1 MTHSRRSSEAQSPE
15 AAGAPAAKVDM
26 AAEAGAGGWGGPP
39 GEASRAGLAE
49 GISEPAD
56 GSATGE
62 ETGKHAKPGAGK
74 HAAPDRPDSPDGPE
88 KPHGDKLA
96 EAVNDSGAETVGLP
110 PTEVTAGDDEV
121 AGGNAKGGSAAEIGA
136 LRTEIDERIR
146 DLQRITAEYANYR
159 KRVARDQANAR
170 NDGIAEVLGVLLP
183 VLDDLD
189 RAREHGDLTGP
200 FGAVADQLS
209 AGLSKFGLTPFGS
222 KGDAFD
228 PTRHEAVAHRTSSEV
243 TEPSCVSV
251 MRRGYLLGERL
262 LRPAMVEV
270 ADPE

>member
-1 MTHSRRSSEAQSPE
+1 MTHSRRSSEAPSPE
-15 AAGAPAAKVDM
+15 AAGDPAAKVDM
-26 AAEAGAGGWGGPP
+26 VAEARAGGVP
-39 GEASRAGLAE
+39 
-49 GISEPAD
+49 EPAED
-56 GSATGE
+56 PATGDD
-62 ETGKHAKPGAGK
+62 TRQHQPGAGK
-74 HAAPDRPDSPDGPE
+74 HAAPDGPGIPE

-96 EAVNDSGAETVGLP
+96 EAVKDSGA
-110 PTEVTAGDDEV
+110 AGDSEV
-121 AGGNAKGGSAAEIGA
+121 AGGTAPGAGAAEIGA
-136 LRTEIDERIR
+136 LRTEIDERTR
-146 DLQRITAEYANYR
+146 DLQRVSAEYANYR

-200 FGAVADQLS
+200 FAAVADQLA
-209 AGLSKFGLTPFGS
+209 AGLSKFGLTPFGAQ
-222 KGDAFD
+222 GDPFD

-243 TEPSCVSV
+243 DEPSCVSV
-251 MRRGYLLGERL
+251 MRRGYMLGERL

>member
-1 MTHSRRSSEAQSPE
+1 MTHSRRSSEAPPTE
-15 AAGAPAAKVDM
+15 AAGDPEATVDPAAD
-26 AAEAGAGGWGGPP
+26 ERPEPSESAGAGGD
-39 GEASRAGLAE
+39 AE
-49 GISEPAD
+49 NPAR
-56 GSATGE
+56 
-62 ETGKHAKPGAGK
+62 PGAGK
-74 HAAPDRPDSPDGPE
+74 HAAPDGPGSPE

-96 EAVNDSGAETVGLP
+96 EAVKGSGA
-110 PTEVTAGDDEV
+110 ADDNEV
-121 AGGNAKGGSAAEIGA
+121 AGGNAQASAAAEIGA

-159 KRVARDQANAR
+159 KRVARDNANAR

-200 FGAVADQLS
+200 FGAVADQLT

-228 PTRHEAVAHRTSSEV
+228 PTRHEAVAHRTSAEV

>member
-1 MTHSRRSSEAQSPE
+1 VTHSRRSSEAPLPE
-15 AAGAPAAKVDM
+15 AAGDPAAKVDT
-26 AAEAGAGGWGGPP
+26 AAEASAGG
-39 GEASRAGLAE
+39 ST
-49 GISEPAD
+49 EPAEPAASGD
-56 GSATGE
+56 DAGTHAT
-62 ETGKHAKPGAGK
+62 PGAGK
-74 HAAPDRPDSPDGPE
+74 HAAPDEKPE
-88 KPHGDKLA
+88 KAHGDPLA
-96 EAVNDSGAETVGLP
+96 EPVKVKSG
-110 PTEVTAGDDEV
+110 EVLGDKEV
-121 AGGNAKGGSAAEIGA
+121 AGGSTSAEIGA
-136 LRTEIDERIR
+136 LRTEIDERVR

-159 KRVARDQANAR
+159 KRVARDQANSR

-209 AGLSKFGLTPFGS
+209 AALGKFGLTPFGS

-228 PTRHEAVAHRTSSEV
+228 PTRHEAVAHRTSDEV

>member
-1 MTHSRRSSEAQSPE
+1 VTHSRRSSEASSTE
-15 AAGAPAAKVDM
+15 AAGVPAAKVDM
-26 AAEAGAGGWGGPP
+26 AAEAGAGGMGGPQ
-39 GEASRAGLAE
+39 GAE
-49 GISEPAD
+49 GIPEPA
-56 GSATGE
+56 GESARSADAGGD
-62 ETGKHAKPGAGK
+62 TGKHIKPGAGK
-74 HAAPDRPDSPDGPE
+74 HAAPDGPGSPGSPGSPE
-88 KPHGDKLA
+88 KAHGDKLA
-96 EAVNDSGAETVGLP
+96 EALEDSGPES
-110 PTEVTAGDDEV
+110 GDTEV
-121 AGGNAKGGSAAEIGA
+121 AGGSVPGPSAAEIGA
-136 LRTEIDERIR
+136 LRTEIDERTR
-146 DLQRITAEYANYR
+146 DLQRMTAEYANYR
-159 KRVARDQANAR
+159 KRVTRDSANAR

-243 TEPSCVSV
+243 DEPSCVSV
-251 MRRGYLLGERL
+251 MRRGYLLGDRL
-262 LRPAMVEV
+262 LRPALVEV

>member
-1 MTHSRRSSEAQSPE
+1 MTHSRRSSEAPSTE
-15 AAGAPAAKVDM
+15 AAGDPEAKVDP
-26 AAEAGAGGWGGPP
+26 APDAN
-39 GEASRAGLAE
+39 GEPEQPSDSA
-49 GISEPAD
+49 
-56 GSATGE
+56 ATGGD
-62 ETGKHAKPGAGK
+62 TGKHARPGAGK
-74 HAAPDRPDSPDGPE
+74 HAAPDGPGSPE

-96 EAVNDSGAETVGLP
+96 EAVKGSGTAAAGLSP
-110 PTEVTAGDDEV
+110 REATGDNEV
-121 AGGNAKGGSAAEIGA
+121 AGGTAPTTAAAAAEIGA

-159 KRVARDQANAR
+159 KRVARDNANAR
-170 NDGIAEVLGVLLP
+170 NEGIAEVLGVLLP

-200 FGAVADQLS
+200 FGAVADQLA

-228 PTRHEAVAHRTSSEV
+228 PTRHEAVAHRTSAEV

>member
-1 MTHSRRSSEAQSPE
+1 VTHSRRSSEAPSPE
-15 AAGAPAAKVDM
+15 AAGDPAAKVDT
-26 AAEAGAGGWGGPP
+26 AAEASAG
-39 GEASRAGLAE
+39 
-49 GISEPAD
+49 EPAGNGD
-56 GSATGE
+56 A
-62 ETGKHAKPGAGK
+62 GKHSKPDGAGK
-74 HAAPDRPDSPDGPE
+74 HAAPDEKPE
-88 KPHGDKLA
+88 KVHGDPLA
-96 EAVNDSGAETVGLP
+96 EAVKGSGTTGDND
-110 PTEVTAGDDEV
+110 V
-121 AGGNAKGGSAAEIGA
+121 AGGATAAELGA
-136 LRTEIDERIR
+136 LRTEIDERVR

-200 FGAVADQLS
+200 FGAVADQLT
-209 AGLSKFGLTPFGS
+209 AALAKFGLTAFGS
-222 KGDAFD
+222 AGDAFD
-228 PTRHEAVAHRTSSEV
+228 PTRHEAVAHRTSDEV

>member
-1 MTHSRRSSEAQSPE
+1 MTHSRRSSEAPSTE
-15 AAGAPAAKVDM
+15 AAGDPEARVDPAAEVD
-26 AAEAGAGGWGGPP
+26 GGRGGPS
-39 GEASRAGLAE
+39 GGASRDGLADGPE
-49 GISEPAD
+49 PSESA
-56 GSATGE
+56 ATGGD
-62 ETGKHAKPGAGK
+62 TGKHARPGAGK
-74 HAAPDRPDSPDGPE
+74 HAAPDGPASPE

-96 EAVNDSGAETVGLP
+96 EAVKGSGA
-110 PTEVTAGDDEV
+110 AGDNEV
-121 AGGNAKGGSAAEIGA
+121 AGGTANTAQGSAAAEIGA

-159 KRVARDQANAR
+159 KRVARDNANAR
-170 NDGIAEVLGVLLP
+170 NEGIAEVLGVLLP

-200 FGAVADQLS
+200 FGAVADQLA

-228 PTRHEAVAHRTSSEV
+228 PTRHEAVAHRTSAEV

>member
-1 MTHSRRSSEAQSPE
+1 
-15 AAGAPAAKVDM
+15 M
-26 AAEAGAGGWGGPP
+26 AAEARAGGIPEP
-39 GEASRAGLAE
+39 SAGN
-49 GISEPAD
+49 GD
-56 GSATGE
+56 
-62 ETGKHAKPGAGK
+62 TGKHSKPDGAGK
-74 HAAPDRPDSPDGPE
+74 HAARDGLESPDGPE

-96 EAVNDSGAETVGLP
+96 EAVKEGGP
-110 PTEVTAGDDEV
+110 AGDNDV
-121 AGGNAKGGSAAEIGA
+121 AGGNAQNAAEIGA

-200 FGAVADQLS
+200 FGAVADQLI
-209 AGLSKFGLTPFGS
+209 AALGKFGLTPFGS

-228 PTRHEAVAHRTSSEV
+228 PTRHEAVAHRTSNEV